1 MLTTADELELAMVL
15 ARIAWTELL
24 ELGATVLEVD
34 DKIIELV
41 EVELD

>member
-1 MLTTADELELAMVL
+1 VLTTADELELAMVL

-24 ELGATVLEVD
+24 EVGATVLEFG
-34 DKIIELV
+34 DKTLELV